1 MTTTRR
7 GAIYGLLVGLLLLGG
22 TACTTKTCLN
32 DVCTVSMSGESSTD
46 FDDTTYRNGKKYK
59 THGPRL
65 ALERIEPAAVTVS
78 VDGQRARIALGQ
90 QARLDELVVRV
101 LSISGRDV
109 KLETRPA

>member
-7 GAIYGLLVGLLLLGG
+7 HVIYGLLVGLLVLGG

-32 DVCTVSMSGESSTD
+32 DVCTLSMSGESSID
-46 FDDTTYRNGKKYK
+46 FDDTRYRNGKKYK

-78 VDGQRARIALGQ
+78 VDGQRARLELGQ
-90 QARLDELVVRV
+90 QATLDVLVVKV

-109 KLETRPA
+109 KIETHPI